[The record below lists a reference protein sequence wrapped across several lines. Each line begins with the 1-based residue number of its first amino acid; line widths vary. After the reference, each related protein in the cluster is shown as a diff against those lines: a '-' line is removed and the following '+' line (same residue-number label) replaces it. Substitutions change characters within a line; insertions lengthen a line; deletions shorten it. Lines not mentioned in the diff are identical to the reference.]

1 MNVAGTGLMT
11 LFWSWHCP
19 PPAPNMT
26 ANFILTG
33 ELNVGWLLALVRD
46 HPDGLTK
53 SIPLI
58 FKVILK
64 ICNPLTYLI
73 F

>member
-1 MNVAGTGLMT
+1 MNMAGTVLMT

-33 ELNVGWLLALVRD
+33 ELNVGWLLALVR
-46 HPDGLTK
+46 LAK